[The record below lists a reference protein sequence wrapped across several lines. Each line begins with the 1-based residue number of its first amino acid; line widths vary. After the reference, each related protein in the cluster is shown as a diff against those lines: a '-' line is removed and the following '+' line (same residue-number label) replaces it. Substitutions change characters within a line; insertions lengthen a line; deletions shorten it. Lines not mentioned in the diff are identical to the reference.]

1 MIDELVLVTN
11 DDGIDAEGLRQLAL
25 ALERRGHRVIVAAP
39 SADMSGA
46 AAAIG
51 PIDPRV
57 PVRRVP
63 DLGFVGTAFAM
74 HAPPAMI
81 VIAALGG
88 AFGGVPTAVVSGINH
103 GVNLGRAIL
112 HSGTV
117 GAALTAHNLGL
128 TAVAV
133 SLEPGGD
140 PRAAAEIGVDVF
152 ERARSAAPR
161 ALLANVNVP
170 ASATPD
176 TAVVTSHLAAF
187 GTVTAALLGDV
198 LDFEL
203 TIDPASFVE
212 PGSDGD
218 VVRSG
223 LVSLTWL
230 EGLSSAPDAPVD
242 VTLRPV
248 AGDAAEAPRTR

>member
-1 MIDELVLVTN
+1 MLVTN
-11 DDGIDAEGLRQLAL
+11 DDGIDAEGIRCLAL
-25 ALERRGHRVIVAAP
+25 ALEERGHRVVVAAP
-39 SADMSGA
+39 AGHMSGA

-57 PVRRVP
+57 PVRRVT
-63 DLGFVGTAFAM
+63 DLGLAGNAFAVQ
-74 HAPPAMI
+74 APPAMI
-81 VIAALGG
+81 VIAALDG
-88 AFGGVPTAVVSGINH
+88 AFGETPTSVMSGVNH

-133 SLEPGGD
+133 SMQPGCD
-140 PRAAAEIGVDVF
+140 PAVAAEIGTDVF
-152 ERARSAAPR
+152 EHSMLVGGIR
-161 ALLANVNVP
+161 LANVNVP
-170 ASATPD
+170 RSAGRT
-176 TAVVTSHLAAF
+176 TEVAMSHLAAF
-187 GTVTAALLGDV
+187 GAVTAGLTGEV

-203 TIDPASFVE
+203 TIDPDAFDE

-223 LVSLTWL
+223 RVSLTWL
-230 EGLSSAPDAPVD
+230 AGLTTAPDAPVD
-242 VTLRPV
+242 VSFRPV
-248 AGDAAEAPRTR
+248 ATEV